1 MSNPDHLAEAL
12 RRIAEEKQAKTGS
25 LDLSGLELTELPEEL
40 KELEWL
46 TRLNLRE
53 MPIHDLAFLA
63 GLGQLQE
70 LICSRTQVA
79 DLAPLAG
86 LGKLQILDCSQNDLA
101 DISSLA
107 GLGWLEELDCEDTFV
122 ADLTPLAEL
131 SQLRILRCSETL
143 VETLA
148 PLKSLSQLHSLECF
162 NTKIIDLAPLSGMG
176 QLLELRCSYT
186 EIVSLVPLA
195 GLSQLQTLYC
205 WNTRIENLEPLLGLM
220 QLQKLDISGTAVSDL
235 TPLSG
240 LNNLRELGIATTSV
254 VNLECLARLGKLKT
268 LNCSEATVVDLSP
281 FSPRIKDGWPVKWE
295 FGLLNSVCVED
306 CPLICPP
313 VEFAQ
318 DSPEAVVE
326 YFEQLGEEKNLLNE
340 IKVIFLGEG
349 ASGKT
354 SLIKRLRE
362 EAFDPKES
370 QTHGIRIRKTP
381 FQLDDG
387 QTVTAHLWDFG
398 GQEVMHATHQF
409 FLSQRCV
416 YVLVLD
422 SRKDDKADYWLKHA
436 GSFGGNSPVLVVLN
450 KIDENPSFEVNRKL
464 LMEKYPS
471 IREFFRLSC
480 QRGDGLQAFRAAL
493 AAAIAKAPARQTPFP
508 AAWLKV
514 KEHFAEM
521 DQDYI
526 DSAAYQ
532 TICQQHGVD
541 KKFSQGVLLQFLHDL
556 GVVIHFRHLKNFDTQ
571 ILNPLW
577 LTNGVYR
584 IINSEKVAQQG
595 GLLHENDLDRVINNP
610 VESSCHTG
618 MDAGIQHQDVNLAE
632 SVRHPPWPGFRH
644 PCRNDDLSRL
654 AERDFFYPPDKL
666 NYIVRVMEEF
676 ELCYPL
682 DGHRYIVPQLLR
694 VEEPDFEKAGVML
707 HFIIRFSEFL
717 PDSTFPRLMVKLHPF
732 IKGELRW
739 RTGMVLE
746 KRNVFDATARV
757 RADKE
762 DKEIRIDVCGS
773 EPRRFLSF
781 IRETVKEIV
790 ADFANLPVT
799 EWVPVPG
806 CGEMLEYDYLV
817 EAEKAGE
824 KEVFVRELKKR
835 VLVKDLLDG
844 VEEAAMR
851 EEQTPV
857 KAFISYSHKDT
868 EYLQALK
875 AALSPLV
882 RLEKLRLWDD
892 HAIDAGE
899 EWHETIFREL
909 GEADLVLCLV
919 SADFIHSDFC
929 YAKELKAAM
938 DAHESG
944 EKTVVPIRLRECAWE
959 GLPLAKLQG
968 KPAQWISAAIDK
980 DAAWTEVAKGLHP
993 AIEKAKA
1000 RKTSHRA

>member
-1 MSNPDHLAEAL
+1 MSNPDALAEAL

-25 LDLSGLELTELPEEL
+25 LDLRGLQLTELPEEL
-40 KELEWL
+40 GELKWL
-46 TRLNLRE
+46 TNLNVSGMLICNLT
-53 MPIHDLAFLA
+53 PLS
-63 GLGQLQE
+63 GLGQ
-70 LICSRTQVA
+70 I
-79 DLAPLAG
+79 
-86 LGKLQILDCSQNDLA
+86 QILDCSQNDVADLA
-101 DISSLA
+101 PLT
-107 GLGWLEELDCEDTFV
+107 GLSQLRELDCEDTFV
-122 ADLTPLAEL
+122 TDLTPLAGL

-143 VETLA
+143 VASLA
-148 PLKSLSQLHSLECF
+148 PLECLSQLQSLECF
-162 NTKIIDLAPLSGMG
+162 STKVIDLTPLRGLGQLQEINCSFTEIIDLAPL
-176 QLLELRCSYT
+176 
-186 EIVSLVPLA
+186 A
-195 GLSQLQTLYC
+195 GLNQLQTLYC
-205 WNTRIENLEPLLGLM
+205 WNTRIVNLAPLSGLN
-220 QLQKLDISGTAVSDL
+220 QLQKLDISETKVSDL
-235 TPLSG
+235 TPLSE
-240 LNNLRELGIATTSV
+240 LTKLRDLGIAFTSV
-254 VNLECLARLGKLKT
+254 ANLECLTRLGQLET
-268 LNCSEATVVDLSP
+268 LSCSETEVADISL
-281 FSPRIKDGWPVKWE
+281 FSSRIKAGWPVEWD
-295 FGLLNSVCVED
+295 FGSLNSICVEG

-326 YFEQLGEEKNLLNE
+326 YFEQLGDDRTPLNE

-354 SLIKRLRE
+354 SLIKKLRGE
-362 EAFDPKES
+362 DFDPKES

-381 FQLDDG
+381 FMLDDG

-422 SRKDDKADYWLKHA
+422 SRKDDKAEYWLKHA
-436 GSFGGNSPVLVVLN
+436 GSFGGDSPVLVVLN

-464 LMEKYPS
+464 LVEKYPS
-471 IREFFRLSC
+471 VRNFFRLSC
-480 QRGDGLQAFRAAL
+480 LDSEKGDGLEDFRAAL
-493 AAAIAKAPARQTPFP
+493 AETIAKAPARQTPFP

-532 TICQQHGVD
+532 TVCQQYGVD
-541 KKFSQGVLLQFLHDL
+541 KKFSQSVLLQFLHDL
-556 GVVIHFRHLKNFDTQ
+556 GVVINFRNLKNFDTQ

-595 GLLHENDLDRVINNP
+595 GLLHEDDLDGVINKP
-610 VESSCHTG
+610 VEVTRHTG
-618 MDAGIQHQDVNLAE
+618 MDAGIQHRDVNLAE
-632 SVRHPPWPGFRH
+632 QASHHPWPGFRH
-644 PCRNDDLSRL
+644 PCRNDYLV
-654 AERDFFYPPDKL
+654 EREYHYPADKL

-682 DGHRYIVPQLLR
+682 DGHRYIVPQLLP
-694 VEEPDFEKAGVML
+694 VQEPEFEKVGAVL
-707 HFIIRFSEFL
+707 HFIMRFPEFL
-717 PDSTFPRLMVKLHPF
+717 PDSIFPRLMVKLHFF

-762 DKEIRIDVCGS
+762 DKEIRVDVCGK
-773 EPRRFLSF
+773 EPRRFLSY

-790 ADFANLPVT
+790 ADFANLAMS

-806 CGEMLEYDYLV
+806 CAEILEYDYLV

-824 KEVFVRELKKR
+824 KEVFVRELRKR
-835 VLVKDLLDG
+835 VPVADLLDG
-844 VEEAAMR
+844 VEEPIMR
-851 EEQTPV
+851 EEQPLV

-868 EYLQALK
+868 EYLAAIR

-882 RLEKLRLWDD
+882 RLEKLKLWDD

-899 EWHETIFREL
+899 EWYGTIFREL
-909 GEADLVLCLV
+909 DEADLVLCLV
-919 SADFIHSDFC
+919 SADFIQSDFC
-929 YAKELKAAM
+929 YTKELEAAM
-938 DAHESG
+938 NAHAAG
-944 EKTVVPIRLRECAWE
+944 EKTVVPIRLRQCDWDD
-959 GLPLAKLQG
+959 LPVAKLQG
-968 KPAQWISAAIDK
+968 LPKQWISTAPDK
-980 DAAWTEVAKGLHP
+980 DAAWTEIAKGLKP
-993 AIEKAKA
+993 VIEKARA
-1000 RKTSHRA
+1000 RKAKV